1 MPASSRAMVM
11 IYALEAAVWGA
22 LTAAWLSLRLALT
35 PSLADQS
42 VLVAAIALAVLH
54 LLLSSALDDSPQT
67 EDAYFCALFPL
78 WLLYAC
84 MAIEAATS
92 PLKLNAAL
100 FGGLFL
106 YQVAAA
112 ISLSI
117 LTVQV
122 LLSAAAVA
130 RGGVIWKSSALWLDH
145 TLLLLS
151 TLHACLS
158 RESSLEFASVLLGLQ
173 IIVIGTLWLRL
184 WTFEAVF
191 GTLPLSHIFEI
202 LHASVAGV
210 LGILTV
216 AAAYK
221 ARTTAWVLPVV
232 IFPLVLYAVLRAA
245 FWQPVPVTPT
255 SSASVAPSAPA
266 QYELPPLEPPQ
277 SGAASARLV
286 FPSAG
291 TAPDQPHPPYGR
303 LVVPPFPSLPP
314 RPVVKKQ
321 L

>member
-78 WLLYAC
+78 WVLYAC

-173 IIVIGTLWLRL
+173 IIFIGTLGLRL
-184 WTFEAVF
+184 WNFEAVF